1 MSLFFPKAEKRSTGT
16 EWFTRG
22 DLSSSSVTEEQATY
36 LAPVFATFRHLV
48 DYVSTLPADFYRI
61 DGEKRI
67 KVGTPELIRNVDA
80 EFGLGNWLGQAIYGV
95 ASRGN
100 AVGKITAL
108 SGWQL
113 PTMIRWAGNW
123 SSGDDLWYLDGHST
137 PDSLVAHIP
146 WIVPPGKRLGLSPIE
161 HFAAI
166 VRAGLSAQD
175 YADVKRGGGIPP
187 VVLKNTAKEI
197 PPEIAAQAQSRAV
210 LAFAS
215 GKPFVTGAD
224 WDLSAMTIPPNHA
237 QFIETLKLSANQI
250 AAIYGV
256 DPREIGGTVDS
267 SLTYTTDESRALN
280 RAQNATPYV
289 VRLENAIN
297 RMLPQATV
305 LKLNMNARIRA
316 DIKTQ
321 TDVIGAKIADGRLSL
336 NEARALDDLEPVD
349 GGDFHNVPAPSA
361 APVKQAKGSTP

>member
-1 MSLFFPKAEKRSTGT
+1 MSLFVRAAEEKRSGA
-16 EWFTRG
+16 EWFTYG
-22 DLSSSSVTEEQATY
+22 DTAPNTVTEERATC

-48 DYVSTLPADFYRI
+48 DYVSTLPADFYRVE
-61 DGEKRI
+61 GGKRV

-80 EFGLGNWLGQAIYGV
+80 EFGLGVWLGQAVYGI

-100 AVGKITAL
+100 AVGKIEAV

-113 PTMIRWAGNW
+113 PTMVAWSGNW
-123 SSGDDLWYLDGHST
+123 SGGNDGLWFLDGSPT
-137 PDSLVAHIP
+137 PGALVAHIP

-187 VVLKNTAKEI
+187 VVLKNTAREI
-197 PPEIAAQAQSRAV
+197 QPEIAASAQAKAV

-215 GKPFVTGAD
+215 GKPFVTGSD
-224 WDLSAMTIPPNHA
+224 WDLTAMTIPPNHA
-237 QFIETLKLSANQI
+237 QFIETLRLSANQI

-256 DPREIGGTVDS
+256 DPREIGGS
-267 SLTYTTDESRALN
+267 AAESLTYTNDESRALN

-289 VRLENAIN
+289 VRIENAIN

-305 LKLNMNARIRA
+305 MKLNMNARVRA
-316 DIKTQ
+316 DIKTR
-321 TDVIGAKIADGRLSL
+321 TEVIGAQIQDGRLSV
-336 NEARALDDLEPVD
+336 NEARALEELEPVP

-361 APVKQAKGSTP
+361 VPTQR